1 MVDSVEAARFVGG
14 QLVGPSQSK
23 MRHQQ
28 EIILL
33 DPANPSV
40 IQEGKLPTVL
50 RGAILRTT
58 SSLAL
63 GMIFFLL
70 SVPAR
75 VSAHHGFSVEFDKD
89 NPLTLTGTVT
99 KMEFMNPH
107 IYFYMDV
114 KGKDGKVMNWAFEGG
129 PPNVIYRQGWR
140 KDTLKPG
147 DVVTVKGFR
156 AKDGTHLGACSTVT
170 LPDGRVMSAGSGGV
184 SQNAY
189 GSAGADGKK

>member
-1 MVDSVEAARFVGG
+1 M
-14 QLVGPSQSK
+14 
-23 MRHQQ
+23 
-28 EIILL
+28 
-33 DPANPSV
+33 
-40 IQEGKLPTVL
+40 
-50 RGAILRTT
+50 RTT
-58 SSLAL
+58 SSLTL
-63 GMIFFLL
+63 GIIFFLL
-70 SVPAR
+70 AASVA

-114 KGKDGKVMNWAFEGG
+114 KDKDGKVVNWAFEGG
-129 PPNVIYRQGWR
+129 PPNVIYRRGWR

-156 AKDGTHLGACSTVT
+156 AKDGTHLGACSTVK
-170 LPDGRVMSAGSGGV
+170 LPDGREMSAGSGGV

-189 GSAGADGKK
+189 GSAATDGKK